1 MKNKNLLPAK
11 KFRNVL
17 AFDKQ
22 SYRKLVSLISADSFI
37 KNNLLIYNNF
47 RVEKSLKNFFRY
59 YGFSGVINVFCETVG
74 KCVCITRTATDRHY
88 SK

>member
-1 MKNKNLLPAK
+1 MKNKNLLRAK

-59 YGFSGVINVFCETVG
+59 YGFPGVINVFLRDCG
-74 KCVCITRTATDRHY
+74 
-88 SK
+88 